1 MSAAAVLFSVNAY
14 QRVASFFHLVNIQ
27 WTSKTKQVTM
37 KFKKK
42 KKLVGIVNRN
52 YAHHSNKILNAM
64 KRRGN
69 CCLSGSGRCDIP
81 GHNSKYLTYSFMD
94 KRKKLVKLQLCL

>member
-1 MSAAAVLFSVNAY
+1 MSAATVLFSVNAY

-42 KKLVGIVNRN
+42 KKKIRR
-52 YAHHSNKILNAM
+52 HSKPKLCSPLKQDFECNE
-64 KRRGN
+64 
-69 CCLSGSGRCDIP
+69 
-81 GHNSKYLTYSFMD
+81 
-94 KRKKLVKLQLCL
+94 KKG

>member
-1 MSAAAVLFSVNAY
+1 MSAATVLFSVNAY

-42 KKLVGIVNRN
+42 KISRHSKPKLCSPLKQDFECNE
-52 YAHHSNKILNAM
+52 
-64 KRRGN
+64 
-69 CCLSGSGRCDIP
+69 
-81 GHNSKYLTYSFMD
+81 
-94 KRKKLVKLQLCL
+94 KKG